1 MYFNLIYID
10 SHEKSLEK
18 IPIAVRSIMTIF
30 DMAEQILDIER
41 HSLVLL
47 LFEDVTRIDDKEY
60 LESLNKDTDLL
71 ICTEEQHEKLF
82 FFNYFLLKKVFTA
95 LN

>member
-41 HSLVLL
+41 QPLVLL
-47 LFEDVTRIDDKEY
+47 LFEDGTRIDDKEY

-82 FFNYFLLKKVFTA
+82 LNYFLLKKVFTA